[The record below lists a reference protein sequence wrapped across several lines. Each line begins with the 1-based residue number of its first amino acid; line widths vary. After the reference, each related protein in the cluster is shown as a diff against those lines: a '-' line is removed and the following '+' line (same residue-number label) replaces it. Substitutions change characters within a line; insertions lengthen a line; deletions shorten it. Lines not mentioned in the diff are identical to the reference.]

1 MSSEPYNPLAKPH
14 LAESIQRRF
23 LQSAIMPL
31 ADDAARNEA
40 KGAGVY
46 ALYYNGQFAEYI
58 EIARRNRGDLW
69 SLPIY
74 VGKAIPPG
82 GRVGGLSQAAHAVG
96 ALRDRLR
103 RHAQSI
109 EQAGNLRLEDFNFR
123 SLVVDDIWIPLGEN
137 MLIESFKPL
146 WNTSLSGF
154 GSNPTGGP
162 RAGQAG
168 SRWDTLHPGRS
179 GAGQATGAAIEEV
192 VSLVREYVANLPPRS
207 SEALSTGDKSTM

>member
-1 MSSEPYNPLAKPH
+1 MILEPYNPLAKRH
-14 LAESIQRRF
+14 LAESIQRQF
-23 LQSAIMPL
+23 LQGPVLPL
-31 ADDAARNEA
+31 ANDDARYQA

-46 ALYYNGQFAEYI
+46 ALYYDGPFAEYA
-58 EIARRNRGDLW
+58 EIARRNANDLW

-82 GRVGGLSQAAHAVG
+82 GRVGGMSQASNAVG

-109 EQAGNLRLEDFNFR
+109 DQTSNIELTDFSFR

-137 MLIESFKPL
+137 MLIENFWPL

-162 RAGQAG
+162 RATQAG

-192 VSLVREYVANLPPRS
+192 INLVRTYTA
-207 SEALSTGDKSTM
+207 ALQATV

>member
-1 MSSEPYNPLAKPH
+1 
-14 LAESIQRRF
+14 
-23 LQSAIMPL
+23 MPL
-31 ADDAARNEA
+31 ADDAARYLS

-46 ALYYNGQFAEYI
+46 ALYYDGQFPEYM
-58 EIARRNRGDLW
+58 EIARRNRHGRW
-69 SLPIY
+69 ALPIY

-82 GRVGGLSQAAHAVG
+82 GRVGGMSQALNAVA

-109 EQAGNLRLEDFNFR
+109 DQTSNLLIEDFSFR

-137 MLIESFKPL
+137 MLIESLKPL

-168 SRWDTLHPGRS
+168 SRWDALHPGRS
-179 GAGQATGAAIEEV
+179 GAGQATGAALDEV
-192 VSLVREYVANLPPRS
+192 KGLVREYVAGLPPQVPTS
-207 SEALSTGDKSTM
+207 VTDGE

>member
-1 MSSEPYNPLAKPH
+1 MNSEPYNPLAKRH
-14 LAESIQRRF
+14 LAESIQRQF
-23 LQSAIMPL
+23 LQGPILPL
-31 ADDAARNEA
+31 EDDVARYTA

-46 ALYYNGQFAEYI
+46 ALYYTGDFAEYA
-58 EIARRNRGDLW
+58 EIARRNVDGRW

-82 GRVGGLSQAAHAVG
+82 GRVGGMSQASNAVG

-109 EQAGNLRLEDFNFR
+109 EQASNLHLRDFGFR

-137 MLIESFKPL
+137 MLIESFRPL
-146 WNTSLSGF
+146 WNTNLSGF

-162 RAGQAG
+162 RATQAG

-179 GAGQATGAAIEEV
+179 GAGQSTGAAWDEV
-192 VSLVREYVANLPPRS
+192 VNLVREYSARLSAGETKLPS
-207 SEALSTGDKSTM
+207 SG

>member
-1 MSSEPYNPLAKPH
+1 MEPYNPLAKRH

-23 LQSAIMPL
+23 LQSPIL
-31 ADDAARNEA
+31 ALANDEARHEA
-40 KGAGVY
+40 RGAGVY
-46 ALYYNGQFAEYI
+46 ALYYTGAFPEYS
-58 EIARRNRGDLW
+58 EIARRNADGSW
-69 SLPIY
+69 WLPIY

-82 GRVGGLSQAAHAVG
+82 GRVGGMNQASKAVG

-109 EQAGNLRLEDFNFR
+109 DEAINLELSDFSFR

-137 MLIESFKPL
+137 MLIESFRPL

-168 SRWDTLHPGRS
+168 SRWDVLHPGRS
-179 GAGQATGAAIEEV
+179 GAGQASGAVLEEV
-192 VSLVREYVANLPPRS
+192 IELVRKYTSELP
-207 SEALSTGDKSTM
+207 ALPVTEFPAAD

>member
-1 MSSEPYNPLAKPH
+1 MSSEPYNPLDKAH

-23 LQSAIMPL
+23 LQSTVMPL
-31 ADDAARNEA
+31 ADEGARSKA

-46 ALYYNGQFAEYI
+46 ALYYTGDFVEYAK
-58 EIARRNRGDLW
+58 IANENEGDLW

-82 GRVGGLSQAAHAVG
+82 GRVGGLSQALKAVG

-109 EQAGNLRLEDFNFR
+109 GQVSNLRLQDFSFR
-123 SLVVDDIWIPLGEN
+123 SLVIDDIWIPLGEN

-162 RAGQAG
+162 RATQAV
-168 SRWDTLHPGRS
+168 SRWDTMHPGRS
-179 GAGQATGAAIEEV
+179 GAGQATGSELNEV
-192 VSLVREYVANLPPRS
+192 VVLVREYVAELPQ
-207 SEALSTGDKSTM
+207 

>member
-1 MSSEPYNPLAKPH
+1 MISEPYNPLAKRH

-23 LQSAIMPL
+23 LLGPVLPL
-31 ADDAARNEA
+31 ADDEARFQA
-40 KGAGVY
+40 RGAGVY
-46 ALYYNGQFAEYI
+46 ALYYDGPFVDYAA
-58 EIARRNRGDLW
+58 IASRNVGGRW
-69 SLPIY
+69 ALPIY

-82 GRVGGLSQAAHAVG
+82 GRVGGMAQAAHAIG

-109 EQAGNLRLEDFNFR
+109 GQVSNIEVDDFGFR

-137 MLIESFKPL
+137 MLIESFRPL

-162 RAGQAG
+162 RASQAG
-168 SRWDTLHPGRS
+168 SRWDTLHPGRA
-179 GAGQATGAAIEEV
+179 GAGQASGAALAAV
-192 VSLVREYVANLPPRS
+192 VGLVREYVAQLPS
-207 SEALSTGDKSTM
+207 DEQ